1 MSESQYKDLV
11 EELSELVLKQQLNI
25 LSVNER
31 VKLRSRLKDYLRSKG
46 LNEAAELAVTLKR
59 TPEQTEYLVEI
70 INKEFKCLS

>member
-11 EELSELVLKQQLNI
+11 EELAGLVLKQQLNI

-31 VKLRSRLKDYLRSKG
+31 VYLRSRLKEYLINRGHHK
-46 LNEAAELAVTLKR
+46 AAELAVTLKR